1 MLPPDK
7 KEESS
12 AEKSLC
18 RKDPNKQDSKKGSLS
33 LSINLRICRDAD
45 EQLEWRLPPLLILVH
60 LKVHST
66 VAG

>member
-45 EQLEWRLPPLLILVH
+45 EQLECYFELLILVQ